1 MIRKLLPY
9 TRGYR
14 WWILGGILCSA
25 AESVLELMLPN
36 AMSDIVDVGIAGGDR
51 SYILASGLKMRVMAL
66 LALSGGVGAAL
77 LAAKAGM
84 GFGAQLRQAE
94 YEQVQRFSFANI
106 ERFSTASL
114 ITRLTSDVASM
125 QVTLMM
131 SMRIFVRAPVMLITA
146 LVMALRIS
154 LPLSQVFLV
163 SIPLLLLAVV
173 VLVTKV
179 GPFFIALQKATDD
192 VSIRLFRQHWKPLL
206 RGL

>member
-14 WWILGGILCSA
+14 RWIFAGILCSA

-36 AMSDIVDVGIAGGDR
+36 AMSDIVNVGIAGGDR
-51 SYILASGLKMRVMAL
+51 SYILASGLKMLVMAL

-114 ITRLTSDVASM
+114 ITRLTTV
-125 QVTLMM
+125 
-131 SMRIFVRAPVMLITA
+131 
-146 LVMALRIS
+146 RIS
-154 LPLSQVFLV
+154 LLPSL
-163 SIPLLLLAVV
+163 
-173 VLVTKV
+173 VLVWPSNWGSVSLTEMTHTK
-179 GPFFIALQKATDD
+179 PSRTSSPDSLSFSL
-192 VSIRLFRQHWKPLL
+192 SMPSRLP
-206 RGL
+206 